1 MHLVYLVETLA
12 LLAQPVRLVLPV
24 QLDQRDLLVLPD
36 QQELLVLLEQA
47 RLDLP
52 EPLVRQ

>member
-12 LLAQPVRLVLPV
+12 LLAQP
-24 QLDQRDLLVLPD
+24 DQRDLLVQPD

-52 EPLVRQ
+52 ELLVRQ